1 MQSKIIQFPILFQCG
16 QRASYFSHCINSV
29 SHFQFSFKQI
39 FNLMMLL
46 EGFTCVTCLLF
57 EDSCASGILNSACD
71 TANDGLSLDIYRA
84 FCRLVC
90 L

>member
-1 MQSKIIQFPILFQCG
+1 
-16 QRASYFSHCINSV
+16 
-29 SHFQFSFKQI
+29 
-39 FNLMMLL
+39 MMLL

-57 EDSCASGILNSACD
+57 EDSCASGILNSVCD